1 MRDRRSSKYLRA
13 ETLNS
18 ESDLSKR
25 VTWFSDHVTRW
36 PVNTEV
42 NVSGGIKAGFR
53 VRVATTIVWSRCF
66 GSASAT
72 KGGKHGFTVG
82 SVHHRR
88 SAHCFNRSS
97 VLFVHAEEKSD
108 EGEKECGAEL
118 LKTVRYLPGIEGSLR
133 LYYPGN
139 CLNLFLS
146 D

>member
-1 MRDRRSSKYLRA
+1 M
-13 ETLNS
+13 
-18 ESDLSKR
+18 
-25 VTWFSDHVTRW
+25 
-36 PVNTEV
+36 
-42 NVSGGIKAGFR
+42 SGGIKAGFR

-108 EGEKECGAEL
+108 EGEKEWYRRQFKALLAWEL
-118 LKTVRYLPGIEGSLR
+118 SELISL
-133 LYYPGN
+133 
-139 CLNLFLS
+139 
-146 D
+146 